1 MELSKYRLGE
11 LIEQCDERNTKNDY
25 LADDV
30 RGISTEKS
38 FIATKA
44 NLNGVSLTSYKVVKH
59 GEFAYVADTSRRGDK
74 IALAFNSTK
83 NEILISSIYTVFR
96 VTRVDLLDADY
107 LFMYFNRPEFDRY
120 SRFNSWGSAR
130 ETFDWSEMCDIEI
143 DLPPLDIQQKYVDV
157 YNAMLANQQSYERGL
172 EDLKLTCDAYIE
184 ELRRNTPSVAI
195 GKYLMPSDE
204 RNTLNLSA
212 DSVRGLK
219 EKFHLL
225 SNDEKIS
232 VNAKENLISWYKE
245 NIPIPFDENTDDNKE
260 LTHLYDSNMAGYK
273 EVFLQCMDSYREAS
287 MVELGNLDNAYG
299 NLDFIIANKC
309 IRQKAYEQI
318 YDKLRKIVYQFRNE
332 VYHFNLLKDGNG
344 NFPVCILKV
353 SELNQKYFLSKEK
366 NLQGYTN
373 VSIFQNVFDDIDASL
388 EKFRCKIYRIEYVE
402 PKAIP
407 VSGKT
412 FFNNNEK

>member
-1 MELSKYRLGE
+1 MKAKKWLTIITLIITALSLVLAFIIGKNSNCITYDISMAIFGGAALGFIMSLTEYYVERRKAMEEFWL
-11 LIEQCDERNTKNDY
+11 Q
-25 LADDV
+25 
-30 RGISTEKS
+30 
-38 FIATKA
+38 ATKV
-44 NLNGVSLTSYKVVKH
+44 LNELK
-59 GEFAYVADTSRRGDK
+59 K
-74 IALAFNSTK
+74 I
-83 NEILISSIYTVFR
+83 
-96 VTRVDLLDADY
+96 
-107 LFMYFNRPEFDRY
+107 
-120 SRFNSWGSAR
+120 
-130 ETFDWSEMCDIEI
+130 
-143 DLPPLDIQQKYVDV
+143 
-157 YNAMLANQQSYERGL
+157 
-172 EDLKLTCDAYIE
+172 
-184 ELRRNTPSVAI
+184 
-195 GKYLMPSDE
+195 KYLDVDAPI
-204 RNTLNLSA
+204 N
-212 DSVRGLK
+212 
-219 EKFHLL
+219 L

-353 SELNQKYFLSKEK
+353 SELNQKYFLSKEE

>member
-1 MELSKYRLGE
+1 MKAKKWLTIITLIITALSLVLAFIIGKNSNCITYDISMAIFGGAALGFIMSLTE
-11 LIEQCDERNTKNDY
+11 YYVERRKAMKEFW
-25 LADDV
+25 LQ
-30 RGISTEKS
+30 
-38 FIATKA
+38 ATKV
-44 NLNGVSLTSYKVVKH
+44 LNELK
-59 GEFAYVADTSRRGDK
+59 K
-74 IALAFNSTK
+74 I
-83 NEILISSIYTVFR
+83 
-96 VTRVDLLDADY
+96 
-107 LFMYFNRPEFDRY
+107 
-120 SRFNSWGSAR
+120 
-130 ETFDWSEMCDIEI
+130 
-143 DLPPLDIQQKYVDV
+143 
-157 YNAMLANQQSYERGL
+157 
-172 EDLKLTCDAYIE
+172 
-184 ELRRNTPSVAI
+184 
-195 GKYLMPSDE
+195 KYLDVDAPI
-204 RNTLNLSA
+204 NLIVDA
-212 DSVRGLK
+212 IHEDDSNALK
-219 EKFHLL
+219 KKFHLL

-260 LTHLYDSNMAGYK
+260 LTHLYDSNMASYK

-353 SELNQKYFLSKEK
+353 SELNQKYFLSKEE

-388 EKFRCKIYRIEYVE
+388 EKFRCKIYRIKYVE

>member
-1 MELSKYRLGE
+1 MPLCIIELKNPADSHSTIYDAWEQITIRYWRDIPHLLHYCPLACISDGVKTRLGTVRTPYE
-11 LIEQCDERNTKNDY
+11 HFYAWRRVND
-25 LADDV
+25 ADK
-30 RGISTEKS
+30 ISTMPFAETETMIK
-38 FIATKA
+38 
-44 NLNGVSLTSYKVVKH
+44 GVYAPDDS
-59 GEFAYVADTSRRGDK
+59 
-74 IALAFNSTK
+74 
-83 NEILISSIYTVFR
+83 
-96 VTRVDLLDADY
+96 
-107 LFMYFNRPEFDRY
+107 
-120 SRFNSWGSAR
+120 
-130 ETFDWSEMCDIEI
+130 
-143 DLPPLDIQQKYVDV
+143 
-157 YNAMLANQQSYERGL
+157 NA
-172 EDLKLTCDAYIE
+172 
-184 ELRRNTPSVAI
+184 
-195 GKYLMPSDE
+195 
-204 RNTLNLSA
+204 
-212 DSVRGLK
+212 LK

>member
-1 MELSKYRLGE
+1 MKAKKWLTIITLIITALSLVLAFIIGKNSNCITYDISMAIFGGAALGFIMSLTEYYVERRKAMEEFWL
-11 LIEQCDERNTKNDY
+11 Q
-25 LADDV
+25 
-30 RGISTEKS
+30 
-38 FIATKA
+38 ATKV
-44 NLNGVSLTSYKVVKH
+44 LNELK
-59 GEFAYVADTSRRGDK
+59 K
-74 IALAFNSTK
+74 I
-83 NEILISSIYTVFR
+83 
-96 VTRVDLLDADY
+96 
-107 LFMYFNRPEFDRY
+107 
-120 SRFNSWGSAR
+120 
-130 ETFDWSEMCDIEI
+130 
-143 DLPPLDIQQKYVDV
+143 
-157 YNAMLANQQSYERGL
+157 
-172 EDLKLTCDAYIE
+172 
-184 ELRRNTPSVAI
+184 
-195 GKYLMPSDE
+195 KYLDVDAPI
-204 RNTLNLSA
+204 NLIVDA
-212 DSVRGLK
+212 IHEDDSNALK

-260 LTHLYDSNMAGYK
+260 LTHLYDSNMDGYK

-353 SELNQKYFLSKEK
+353 SELNQKYFLSKEE

>member
-1 MELSKYRLGE
+1 MKAKKWLTIITLIITALSLVLAFIIGKNSNCITYDISMAIFGGAALGFIMSLTEYYVERRKAMEEFWL
-11 LIEQCDERNTKNDY
+11 Q
-25 LADDV
+25 
-30 RGISTEKS
+30 
-38 FIATKA
+38 ATKV
-44 NLNGVSLTSYKVVKH
+44 LNELK
-59 GEFAYVADTSRRGDK
+59 K
-74 IALAFNSTK
+74 I
-83 NEILISSIYTVFR
+83 
-96 VTRVDLLDADY
+96 
-107 LFMYFNRPEFDRY
+107 
-120 SRFNSWGSAR
+120 
-130 ETFDWSEMCDIEI
+130 
-143 DLPPLDIQQKYVDV
+143 
-157 YNAMLANQQSYERGL
+157 
-172 EDLKLTCDAYIE
+172 
-184 ELRRNTPSVAI
+184 
-195 GKYLMPSDE
+195 KYLDVDAPI
-204 RNTLNLSA
+204 NLIVDA
-212 DSVRGLK
+212 IHEDDSNALK

-260 LTHLYDSNMAGYK
+260 LTHLYDPNMAGYK

-353 SELNQKYFLSKEK
+353 SELNQKYFLSKEE

>member
-1 MELSKYRLGE
+1 MKAKKWLTIITLVITALSLVLAFIIGKNSNCITYDISMAIFGGAALGFIMSLTEYYVERRKAMEEFWL
-11 LIEQCDERNTKNDY
+11 Q
-25 LADDV
+25 
-30 RGISTEKS
+30 
-38 FIATKA
+38 ATKV
-44 NLNGVSLTSYKVVKH
+44 LNELK
-59 GEFAYVADTSRRGDK
+59 K
-74 IALAFNSTK
+74 I
-83 NEILISSIYTVFR
+83 
-96 VTRVDLLDADY
+96 
-107 LFMYFNRPEFDRY
+107 
-120 SRFNSWGSAR
+120 
-130 ETFDWSEMCDIEI
+130 
-143 DLPPLDIQQKYVDV
+143 
-157 YNAMLANQQSYERGL
+157 
-172 EDLKLTCDAYIE
+172 
-184 ELRRNTPSVAI
+184 
-195 GKYLMPSDE
+195 KYLDVDAPI
-204 RNTLNLSA
+204 NLIVDA
-212 DSVRGLK
+212 IHEDDSNALK

-225 SNDEKIS
+225 SDDEKIS

-260 LTHLYDSNMAGYK
+260 LTQLYDLNMAGYK

-353 SELNQKYFLSKEK
+353 SELNQKYFLSKEE

-388 EKFRCKIYRIEYVE
+388 EKFRCKIYKSKYVE
-402 PKAIP
+402 SKPIP

-412 FFNNNEK
+412 VFKNNEK

>member
-1 MELSKYRLGE
+1 MKAKKWLTIITLIITALSLVLAFIIGKNSNCITYDISMAIFGGAALGFIMSLTEYYVERRKAMEEFWL
-11 LIEQCDERNTKNDY
+11 Q
-25 LADDV
+25 
-30 RGISTEKS
+30 
-38 FIATKA
+38 ATKV
-44 NLNGVSLTSYKVVKH
+44 LNELK
-59 GEFAYVADTSRRGDK
+59 K
-74 IALAFNSTK
+74 I
-83 NEILISSIYTVFR
+83 
-96 VTRVDLLDADY
+96 
-107 LFMYFNRPEFDRY
+107 
-120 SRFNSWGSAR
+120 
-130 ETFDWSEMCDIEI
+130 
-143 DLPPLDIQQKYVDV
+143 
-157 YNAMLANQQSYERGL
+157 
-172 EDLKLTCDAYIE
+172 
-184 ELRRNTPSVAI
+184 
-195 GKYLMPSDE
+195 KYLDVDAPI
-204 RNTLNLSA
+204 NLIVDA
-212 DSVRGLK
+212 IHEDDSNALK

-353 SELNQKYFLSKEK
+353 SELNQKYFLSKEE

-388 EKFRCKIYRIEYVE
+388 EKLDAKYIESNMLNQKQYLFLVKHFSITTKSRIRILKFGNGVCVTA
-402 PKAIP
+402 KQKLL
-407 VSGKT
+407 SGY
-412 FFNNNEK
+412 

>member
-1 MELSKYRLGE
+1 MAIFGGAALGFIMSLTEYYVERRKAMEEFWL
-11 LIEQCDERNTKNDY
+11 Q
-25 LADDV
+25 
-30 RGISTEKS
+30 
-38 FIATKA
+38 ATKV
-44 NLNGVSLTSYKVVKH
+44 LNELK
-59 GEFAYVADTSRRGDK
+59 K
-74 IALAFNSTK
+74 I
-83 NEILISSIYTVFR
+83 
-96 VTRVDLLDADY
+96 
-107 LFMYFNRPEFDRY
+107 
-120 SRFNSWGSAR
+120 
-130 ETFDWSEMCDIEI
+130 
-143 DLPPLDIQQKYVDV
+143 
-157 YNAMLANQQSYERGL
+157 
-172 EDLKLTCDAYIE
+172 
-184 ELRRNTPSVAI
+184 
-195 GKYLMPSDE
+195 KYLDVDAPI
-204 RNTLNLSA
+204 NLIVDA
-212 DSVRGLK
+212 IHEDDSNALK

-353 SELNQKYFLSKEK
+353 SELNQKYFLSKEE

-388 EKFRCKIYRIEYVE
+388 ENFRCKIYRIEYVE